1 MPARGC
7 GFATWFVTMWS
18 FAAIDP
24 AALTDTVARV
34 AFVLFIASFTGRAC
48 SSFRLPKISGYLLTG
63 ALLGPAV
70 LTSTHTALVAVT
82 DTVCL
87 AVIGVA
93 AGSELKL
100 GELRKQPRPT
110 IVMTT
115 CVSLFSFTFVFLGF
129 LVIGPRVGFLVN
141 LNTEHVVVIASLL
154 GTLAIARSPASAIAV
169 LKEMD
174 GKGPFC
180 QHVMAVT
187 VVKDALVVVLFAL
200 NLEFVALAGLDFE
213 RNSYANGSDGSSAQ
227 LGTSLTTTGT
237 TGTAS
242 TTGTT
247 DTASLLGAL
256 CKPLVS
262 VVLAFFFGAAFGAAL
277 SVAVR
282 PRFLFFS
289 GTGGGVGSGDASTTI
304 DTVGK
309 NPKPQ
314 NLNPKA
320 VGTVTTGNGSSTGT
334 ASSVGT
340 ASDTFSTVTRTV
352 SNTPPSFRNTL
363 PVAKRVTRA
372 CVVAFLASTAFAV
385 ADSVGVEPLLLCV
398 VAGATCA
405 NAHRFNKKNWQA
417 ERAALGGVVSTLM
430 PVVNLVF
437 FTVVG
442 ATIRFDKVLS
452 DPPLMF
458 AAVTVFAARVF
469 ALFHAT
475 TFAKD
480 VLVGTAGERKGSNG
494 YGGNNTGSNTGTGST
509 SYNPLP
515 SFFSDR
521 KTTDVLYLAMIT
533 QAGVAMGL
541 VKQCERRFPGWGSD
555 FAPLAAATIVLNLI
569 VGPVAFRNAIVAA
582 GESGVVSRGGKDT
595 GTSSTENADEV

>member
-1 MPARGC
+1 
-7 GFATWFVTMWS
+7 
-18 FAAIDP
+18 
-24 AALTDTVARV
+24 
-34 AFVLFIASFTGRAC
+34 
-48 SSFRLPKISGYLLTG
+48 
-63 ALLGPAV
+63 
-70 LTSTHTALVAVT
+70 
-82 DTVCL
+82 
-87 AVIGVA
+87 
-93 AGSELKL
+93 
-100 GELRKQPRPT
+100 
-110 IVMTT
+110 
-115 CVSLFSFTFVFLGF
+115 
-129 LVIGPRVGFLVN
+129 
-141 LNTEHVVVIASLL
+141 
-154 GTLAIARSPASAIAV
+154 
-169 LKEMD
+169 
-174 GKGPFC
+174 
-180 QHVMAVT
+180 MAVT

-237 TGTAS
+237 TGTAG

-352 SNTPPSFRNTL
+352 SNTPLSFRNTL

-398 VAGATCA
+398 VA
-405 NAHRFNKKNWQA
+405 
-417 ERAALGGVVSTLM
+417 VSISHL
-430 PVVNLVF
+430 P
-437 FTVVG
+437 
-442 ATIRFDKVLS
+442 
-452 DPPLMF
+452 
-458 AAVTVFAARVF
+458 
-469 ALFHAT
+469 H
-475 TFAKD
+475 
-480 VLVGTAGERKGSNG
+480 
-494 YGGNNTGSNTGTGST
+494 ST
-509 SYNPLP
+509 
-515 SFFSDR
+515 D
-521 KTTDVLYLAMIT
+521 
-533 QAGVAMGL
+533 
-541 VKQCERRFPGWGSD
+541 
-555 FAPLAAATIVLNLI
+555 
-569 VGPVAFRNAIVAA
+569 
-582 GESGVVSRGGKDT
+582 
-595 GTSSTENADEV
+595 

>member
-1 MPARGC
+1 
-7 GFATWFVTMWS
+7 
-18 FAAIDP
+18 
-24 AALTDTVARV
+24 
-34 AFVLFIASFTGRAC
+34 
-48 SSFRLPKISGYLLTG
+48 
-63 ALLGPAV
+63 
-70 LTSTHTALVAVT
+70 
-82 DTVCL
+82 
-87 AVIGVA
+87 
-93 AGSELKL
+93 
-100 GELRKQPRPT
+100 
-110 IVMTT
+110 
-115 CVSLFSFTFVFLGF
+115 
-129 LVIGPRVGFLVN
+129 
-141 LNTEHVVVIASLL
+141 
-154 GTLAIARSPASAIAV
+154 
-169 LKEMD
+169 
-174 GKGPFC
+174 
-180 QHVMAVT
+180 MAVT

-213 RNSYANGSDGSSAQ
+213 RNNYANGSDGSSAQ

-372 CVVAFLASTAFAV
+372 CVLAFLASTAFAV

-398 VAGATCA
+398 VA
-405 NAHRFNKKNWQA
+405 
-417 ERAALGGVVSTLM
+417 VSISHL
-430 PVVNLVF
+430 P
-437 FTVVG
+437 
-442 ATIRFDKVLS
+442 
-452 DPPLMF
+452 
-458 AAVTVFAARVF
+458 
-469 ALFHAT
+469 H
-475 TFAKD
+475 
-480 VLVGTAGERKGSNG
+480 
-494 YGGNNTGSNTGTGST
+494 ST
-509 SYNPLP
+509 
-515 SFFSDR
+515 D
-521 KTTDVLYLAMIT
+521 
-533 QAGVAMGL
+533 
-541 VKQCERRFPGWGSD
+541 
-555 FAPLAAATIVLNLI
+555 
-569 VGPVAFRNAIVAA
+569 
-582 GESGVVSRGGKDT
+582 
-595 GTSSTENADEV
+595 